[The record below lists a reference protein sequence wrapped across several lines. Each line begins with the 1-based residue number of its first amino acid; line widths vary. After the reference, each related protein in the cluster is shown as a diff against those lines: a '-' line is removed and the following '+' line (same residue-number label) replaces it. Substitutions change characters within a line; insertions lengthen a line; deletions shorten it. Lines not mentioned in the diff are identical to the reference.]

1 MAGQI
6 PPMVVEVLLET
17 DRIKAQLNQ
26 LQSQF
31 DQFGSKVGSQTKAVD
46 GLAGGFKKL
55 AVAAAAVT
63 AIKMVAGTVQEVT
76 QAASS
81 LVAEAE
87 GVRQTFGEN
96 SDVIAKWAESAA
108 KTAGMS
114 ETAALQAAKS
124 FGGFARSAGLAGD
137 SASTFATGLAQ
148 AAGDLGSF
156 FDVPTEDA
164 LRAIQSGLAGQT
176 EPLRRYNI
184 LINDATLRQR
194 ALAMGL
200 VQTTTE
206 ALSPQN
212 KVLATQAEIMAQLG
226 PAAGDFVKYAGDY
239 GNSVKTVNAMIDNLK
254 ANVGEQLLPV
264 MGELVQ
270 SFMPLIEQ
278 VGPLAEQLFK
288 NLEPL
293 ISALVDAVG
302 QLLPLLTPIFEVLG
316 SVAETVASIFAAILP
331 PILDII
337 EVILPPLQQIVDVF
351 LGLINDIIPPLASL
365 FNEALVPIIS
375 FLAQILE
382 DYVVP
387 MLDAMAKQLGDTLYD
402 AITAVTDILVVMIDA
417 LKPIGQIVKDIEKAT
432 GVSFLEM
439 AINLNPLII
448 ALKLVSGILQF
459 ISYSAEISG
468 KLFKGDFAGAAATIG
483 MGFEKWK
490 AARDASRVQYRSSGV
505 DTTTMAG
512 ILAASGD
519 LSGSKTTPPP
529 IYTPPPLGGTAE
541 ERKAK
546 EYADRRKKI
555 LSAVKEARAD
565 MEQAQKKYADAT
577 ASAQERYGERIADA
591 QNTFTKRIN
600 EITTQRDKDIASASK
615 DHGDRVIAIQKDFAS
630 RLQDIVKQSMD
641 RLRSAFSSAVG
652 TDIGSLFASM
662 LPKDGALSQA
672 TYREMRNG
680 MEVAVSWWGQSI
692 NTPSGIGGVVESLRS
707 KLDAARQL
715 AANAAALSNAGY
727 SQTFIEQVIG
737 QGTDVGNQMAQEI
750 LNSAPETQ
758 AELKSLYLEL
768 EKVTESGVDKLAQ
781 TIYEKNGLATTEL
794 RNLYT
799 ATQAD
804 LVQALADEQRMYT
817 EQVAEINRTFNEA
830 FAEAEVTRDQAIRD
844 AQAELT
850 KSLAEAAQTL
860 YDSLIDIRKKFNAE
874 IAAMKGNLAGLGQVV
889 SGVRATNSAAA
900 NAAMKQVQINTTVN
914 AESNASPESIAN
926 STIAAIRFGIPTSI
940 LTA

>member
-26 LQSQF
+26 LQGQF
-31 DQFGSKVGSQTKAVD
+31 EQFGSKVGAQTKSID
-46 GLAGGFKKL
+46 GVTGAFKKL
-55 AVAAAAVT
+55 AIAATAVAG
-63 AIKMVAGTVQEVT
+63 IKMFTNLVQEST

-87 GVRQTFGEN
+87 GVKQTFGEN
-96 SDVIAKWAESAA
+96 SQVIADWAKNAA
-108 KTAGMS
+108 QTAGMS
-114 ETAALQAAKS
+114 ETAALQAAKG

-200 VQTTTE
+200 VETTTQ

-239 GNSVKTVNAMIDNLK
+239 GNSMKTLNAMIDNLK

-264 MGELVQ
+264 MGKLVQ
-270 SFMPLIEQ
+270 SFMPLVEQ
-278 VGPLAEQLFK
+278 IGPLAEQLFA

-302 QLLPLLTPIFEVLG
+302 QLLPILTPVFEVLG
-316 SVAETVASIFAAILP
+316 EVAGVVADIFAQLLP

-337 EVILPPLQQIVDVF
+337 EILLPPLQQIVGIF
-351 LGLINDIIPPLASL
+351 LDLISDIIPPLASL
-365 FNEALVPIIS
+365 FERALVPIIE
-375 FLAQILE
+375 LLVDLLNEYAIPLLE
-382 DYVVP
+382 
-387 MLDAMAKQLGDTLYD
+387 AMGDQLGDTLYD
-402 AITAVTDILVVMIDA
+402 AITAVTDVLVVMLDA
-417 LKPIGQIVKDIEKAT
+417 LKPIIQAVKDFEKQS
-432 GVSFLEM
+432 GISFVQV
-439 AINLNPLII
+439 AIQLNPLIL
-448 ALKLVSGILQF
+448 ALKLVSSILQF
-459 ISYSAEISG
+459 ISYNAEIAG
-468 KLFKGDFAGAAATIG
+468 KLLKGDFAGAASTIN

-490 AARDASRVQYRSSGV
+490 AARDASRWNGQYSGV
-505 DTTTMAG
+505 DTTSLAG
-512 ILAASGD
+512 IMAASGTTT
-519 LSGSKTTPPP
+519 GTTTPVTPYVPP
-529 IYTPPPLGGTAE
+529 VGGTPE
-541 ERKAK
+541 EKKAK

-555 LSAVKEARAD
+555 MGWVNEARKD
-565 MEQAQKKYADAT
+565 MAAAQKKYTDT
-577 ASAQERYGERIADA
+577 VESVNERYGERVAEA
-591 QNTFTKRIN
+591 QQKFTERIT
-600 EITTQRDKDIASASK
+600 EITIQRDKDLAQATK
-615 DHGDRVIAIQKDFAS
+615 DHGDRVIAIQKDYAT

-641 RLRSAFSSAVG
+641 RLRSAFSGAVA
-652 TDIGSLFASM
+652 TDVGSLFASLM
-662 LPKDGALSQA
+662 PQDGALSQA

-692 NTPSGIGGVVESLRS
+692 DSRSGIGGVVESLRS
-707 KLDAARQL
+707 KLDAAKQL
-715 AANAAALSNAGY
+715 ASNAAALSNAGY

-737 QGTDVGNQMAQEI
+737 QGTDVGNKMAEEI

-758 AELKSLYLEL
+758 AELKTLYAEL
-768 EKVTESGVDKLAQ
+768 EKVTESGVDTLAQ
-781 TIYEKNGLATTEL
+781 KIYEKNGLATTEL
-794 RNLYT
+794 KNMYT
-799 ATQAD
+799 ATQAE
-804 LVQALADEQRMYT
+804 LAQALVDEQKMYT
-817 EQVAEINRTFNEA
+817 EQIAEINRTFNEA
-830 FAEAEVTRDQAIRD
+830 FAEAEITRDKAIAD
-844 AQAELT
+844 AQADLT

-860 YDSLIDIRKKFNAE
+860 YDSLIDIRKNFNAE
-874 IAAMKGNLAGLGQVV
+874 IATMKGNLAGLGKVV
-889 SGVRATNSAAA
+889 SSVRTQNYGLA
-900 NAAMKQVQINTTVN
+900 NEARDQIAINTTVN
-914 AESNASPESIAN
+914 ASTNATPQVIAD
-926 STIAAIRFGIPTSI
+926 STVAAIRFGIPASV
-940 LTA
+940 LLA